1 MRGLYIFFRLQKQS
15 NKRQF
20 TGARNLEKKKIYLEF
35 LPTGENRLL
44 LSCVFS
50 IWQISVIMLILGSF
64 SAFPAYHLWLL
75 SYKCLR
81 SESECLARFRVNALF
96 DLFCA
101 LFISFGV
108 FFCRQEKCPRKVEA
122 SCPSL
127 PSCHAECVWMT
138 LIKRPNVIILLWV
151 VSLKAHIQF
160 QLCLYEVLCA
170 YIKSIVPLCLCVFRG
185 DILWKEKMSSR
196 ADTFRALL

>member
-1 MRGLYIFFRLQKQS
+1 
-15 NKRQF
+15 
-20 TGARNLEKKKIYLEF
+20 
-35 LPTGENRLL
+35 
-44 LSCVFS
+44 
-50 IWQISVIMLILGSF
+50 MLILGSF

-75 SYKCLR
+75 SYKCPR
-81 SESECLARFRVNALF
+81 SESECLARFRVSALF

-108 FFCRQEKCPRKVEA
+108 LFCRQEKCPRKIEA

-127 PSCHAECVWMT
+127 PSCT
-138 LIKRPNVIILLWV
+138 KISV

-160 QLCLYEVLCA
+160 QSCLYEVLCA

>member
-1 MRGLYIFFRLQKQS
+1 
-15 NKRQF
+15 
-20 TGARNLEKKKIYLEF
+20 
-35 LPTGENRLL
+35 
-44 LSCVFS
+44 
-50 IWQISVIMLILGSF
+50 MLILGSF

-108 FFCRQEKCPRKVEA
+108 FFCRQEKCPCKVEA

-127 PSCHAECVWMT
+127 PSCHAECVWTT
-138 LIKRPNVIILLWV
+138 LKKKTERHHSIVSCIIEG
-151 VSLKAHIQF
+151 AHPI
-160 QLCLYEVLCA
+160 
-170 YIKSIVPLCLCVFRG
+170 SIVPIWSPMCLHQVHRAFVPLCISWWYFVERKDVF
-185 DILWKEKMSSR
+185 KSR
-196 ADTFRALL
+196 YFSGSFVVPPPREGVFSFFFTLSLSLFSLFDLKLSLKRNRFAFLYRKRFF